1 MLLSAMALAFLSIA
15 LSAAAQTQPPPP
27 GIGPHDPRVRE
38 NADSG
43 PWRAVGKLQATSGR
57 MHESCTGTLIGPALV
72 LTAAHC
78 VFNRR
83 TGHNFLPESLHFLVG
98 YYGGNYAGHAVGV
111 RLVTGP
117 GYDPLKPQR
126 TLGADWALL
135 TLASPL
141 GAPDRM
147 LPLRREPLAVG
158 TPVMIGG
165 YGLDHP
171 LVLMADPK
179 CRITLHAADPGGR
192 GLLLEDC
199 AATRGDSGAPVLVRD
214 GKGWAVGGVFVA
226 GSARGGV
233 AVPLAGPLAEAR
245 RAGALER

>member
-1 MLLSAMALAFLSIA
+1 MRLPAMALAIPLIA
-15 LSAAAQTQPPPP
+15 NAQTQPPPP
-27 GIGPHDPRVRE
+27 GIGPHDPRIRE
-38 NADSG
+38 NQDSG
-43 PWRAVGKLQATSGR
+43 PWRAVGKLQATSGG
-57 MHESCTGTLIGPALV
+57 MHASCTGTLIGPALV

-83 TGHNFLPESLHFLVG
+83 TGHNFLPGSLHFLVG
-98 YYGGNYAGHAVGV
+98 YFGGDYVGHAVGI

-117 GYDPLKPQR
+117 GYDPNRPQG

-135 TLASPL
+135 TLESPL

-179 CRITLHAADPGGR
+179 CTITGQAADAGGR
-192 GLLLEDC
+192 TLLLDDC
-199 AATRGDSGAPVLVRD
+199 AATHGDSGAPVLVRD
-214 GKGWAVGGVFVA
+214 GKGWTVGGIFVA
-226 GSARGGV
+226 GGPHGGIV
-233 AVPLAGPLAEAR
+233 VPVDGALPEAR